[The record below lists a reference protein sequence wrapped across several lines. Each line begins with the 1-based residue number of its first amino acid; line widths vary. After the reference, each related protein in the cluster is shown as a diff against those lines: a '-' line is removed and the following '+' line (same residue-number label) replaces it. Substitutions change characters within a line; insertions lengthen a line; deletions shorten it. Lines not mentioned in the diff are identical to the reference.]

1 MSPRSGWW
9 KEGPTE
15 RELDKASSRGNK
27 SFRVLQGEQKWQPR
41 KTKKKKK
48 KKKKREKKK
57 ERKKSGNVFPTQSR
71 PNRMNQTLIAMT
83 EYGGHTIE
91 SKCSQ
96 QQRPRVAESL
106 PTPPALPAALET
118 KEIKKK
124 NEGKILNQK
133 TKFNRIGHPRETLAT
148 TTPADSTVDKQQ
160 QVSKILTQKK
170 KLSAWKISPCDD
182 GISSP
187 WTGI

>member
-1 MSPRSGWW
+1 
-9 KEGPTE
+9 
-15 RELDKASSRGNK
+15 
-27 SFRVLQGEQKWQPR
+27 
-41 KTKKKKK
+41 
-48 KKKKREKKK
+48 
-57 ERKKSGNVFPTQSR
+57 
-71 PNRMNQTLIAMT
+71 MNQTLIAMT

-106 PTPPALPAALET
+106 PKPPALPAALET

-170 KLSAWKISPCDD
+170 KLSA
-182 GISSP
+182 
-187 WTGI
+187 